1 MALCVN
7 SHVDTGFGFI
17 NIRQQPVGRIF
28 GTGVCPDSPS
38 KTQDSDMIN
47 SLDIFHDL
55 RRLYHKGFHI
65 MNRDTANKSVLLLLV
80 IFISAIFLSMIRS
93 FLMAIF
99 LAGIFSALARPLYK
113 RFERWYGGRRAL
125 ASLSTLF
132 LIVIVVILPLGALM
146 GIVTAQAI
154 KVGQTVT
161 PWVQEQIAQPGAFD
175 KLLNYLPFYDKLA
188 PYSETI
194 LRKAGELIGTVSHFL
209 INSLSSAT
217 LGAVNILFMAFAM
230 LYTMFFFLMDG
241 DRLLNKILYYLP
253 LQDQDE
259 RRMLDKFTS
268 VTRAT
273 LKGTAIIGILQGG
286 LAGIAFWVVGIP
298 SAVFWGTIMAVLSI
312 IPGIGT
318 ALVWGP
324 AVIILAAGG
333 NFLKAAGLGIF
344 CALIVGTIDNLLRP
358 ILVGKDTQMH
368 ELMIF
373 FGTLGGIIM
382 FGIMGMFI
390 GPIVAA
396 LFVTIWE
403 IYGVAFKDIL
413 PQVGSVPTTPL
424 AEKDPNPKNQT
435 DSNHPA

>member
-1 MALCVN
+1 MMN
-7 SHVDTGFGFI
+7 
-17 NIRQQPVGRIF
+17 
-28 GTGVCPDSPS
+28 
-38 KTQDSDMIN
+38 QDSI
-47 SLDIFHDL
+47 
-55 RRLYHKGFHI
+55 
-65 MNRDTANKSVLLLLV
+65 NKSVLLLLV
-80 IFISAIFLSMIRS
+80 FFISAIFLSMIRS

-99 LAGIFSALARPLYK
+99 LAGIFSALARPLYE

-125 ASLSTLF
+125 ASLSTLT
-132 LIVIVVILPLGALM
+132 LVVVAVILPLGALM
-146 GIVTAQAI
+146 GIVTAEAI

-161 PWVQEQIAQPGAFD
+161 PWVQKQIAQPGEFH
-175 KLLNYLPFYDKLA
+175 KLLNSLPFYDKLL

-194 LRKAGELIGTVSHFL
+194 WHKAGELIGSISQFL
-209 INSLSSAT
+209 IISLPTVTKS
-217 LGAVNILFMAFAM
+217 AVNLLFMQFVM
-230 LYTMFFFLMDG
+230 LYTMFFFLIEG
-241 DRLLNKILYYLP
+241 DKLLYKILYYLP
-253 LQDQDE
+253 LKERDE
-259 RRMLDKFTS
+259 QRMLEKFTS

-312 IPGIGT
+312 IPGVGI

-333 NFLKAAGLGIF
+333 NFLKAGGLGIF
-344 CALIVGTIDNLLRP
+344 CALVVGSIDNLLRP
-358 ILVGKDTQMH
+358 VLVGKDTQMH

-382 FGIMGMFI
+382 FGFMGLII

-403 IYGVAFKDIL
+403 IYGVAFKDML
-413 PQVGSVPTTPL
+413 PQEISIQSRARL
-424 AEKDPNPKNQT
+424 KT
-435 DSNHPA
+435 DSKTPDHEGNCVEPKRHFRKQKSEKRNLHNTSKS

>member
-1 MALCVN
+1 
-7 SHVDTGFGFI
+7 
-17 NIRQQPVGRIF
+17 
-28 GTGVCPDSPS
+28 
-38 KTQDSDMIN
+38 
-47 SLDIFHDL
+47 
-55 RRLYHKGFHI
+55 
-65 MNRDTANKSVLLLLV
+65 MNRDTTNKSVLLLMA
-80 IFISAIFLSMIRS
+80 IFISAVFLSMIRS
-93 FLMAIF
+93 FLLAIF

-113 RFERWYGGRRAL
+113 RFERWYGGRRSL
-125 ASLSTLF
+125 ASLSALV
-132 LIVIVVILPLGALM
+132 LIVIVVIVPLGALM

-154 KVGQTVT
+154 KVGQTVS
-161 PWVQEQIAQPGAFD
+161 PWVQEQIAQPGEFH
-175 KLLNYLPFYDKLA
+175 KLLSSLPFYDKLE

-194 LRKAGELIGTVSHFL
+194 WRKAGELIGSISHFL

-217 LGAVNILFMAFAM
+217 LDAVNLVFMAFVM

-241 DRLLNKILYYLP
+241 EKLLYKILYYLP
-253 LQDQDE
+253 LYDQDE
-259 RRMLDKFTS
+259 QRILEKFTS

-273 LKGTAIIGILQGG
+273 LKGTAVIGILQGG

-333 NFLKAAGLGIF
+333 NYLQAGGLGLF
-344 CALIVGTIDNLLRP
+344 CAIVIGSIDNLLRP

-382 FGIMGMFI
+382 FGIMGMII

-413 PQVGSVPTTPL
+413 PQVGAVQSTPRSK
-424 AEKDPNPKNQT
+424 EFPEPEDHKDNV
-435 DSNHPA
+435 DGS